1 VQRVVSNGMQP
12 VNDKQPT
19 HSRVCTGSF
28 GYCCH
33 CTLPLH
39 APCPRACF
47 CFVFCFL
54 FFVLFSAGGTNLKDL
69 MQVPLT
75 PARLS
80 NAAVVVVVDLSQV
93 RPPAKSPRWLAFA
106 FCILLA
112 YPP

>member
-1 VQRVVSNGMQP
+1 MRAAGGFQWHATRERQT
-12 VNDKQPT
+12 T
-19 HSRVCTGSF
+19 HSLESVYRLFWLLLSL
-28 GYCCH
+28 H
-33 CTLPLH
+33 PAIARTLSSCL
-39 APCPRACF
+39 F
-47 CFVFCFL
+47 LFCFL